1 MRSLSGI
8 PQGALGRAWKNLI
21 PGLAG
26 SRILLRGMEASRTP
40 SLGAFPAPKAKEF
53 LWMAFVAL
61 VIFPFCSFFIL
72 NSFPIF
78 FFFKFLFSP
87 FQPHS
92 CLPIPK
98 TSPPASPISGKT
110 VINAWLEPSNQPSP
124 HNPEILSN
132 RFPSFLQSIGSNSRP
147 SSGNFLTTP
156 HQEAANSSPN

>member
-8 PQGALGRAWKNLI
+8 LQRALGRAWKNLI

-61 VIFPFCSFFIL
+61 VFFLSVPFLSSTLFPVFL
-72 NSFPIF
+72 
-78 FFFKFLFSP
+78 KFLLSP

-110 VINAWLEPSNQPSP
+110 IINAWLEPSNQPSP
-124 HNPEILSN
+124 HNPEIISN